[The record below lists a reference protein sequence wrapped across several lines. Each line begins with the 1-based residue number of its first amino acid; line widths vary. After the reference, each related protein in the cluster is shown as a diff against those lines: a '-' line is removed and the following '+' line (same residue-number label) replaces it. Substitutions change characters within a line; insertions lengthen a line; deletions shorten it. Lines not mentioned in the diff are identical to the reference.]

1 MNTIPPISSATDP
14 RNLLTLATFA
24 SIAIIGLYSISGKE
38 KHRKVVLMSMSLM
51 VIPFIPASNL
61 FFPVGFVIAERVLY
75 LPSMGFALLVGYAAL
90 HLTKTDKK
98 MVNALVKLSLVW
110 LLVFQATK
118 TVVRNR
124 DWVSSTALFSS
135 AIQTTPGNAKMF
147 SNLAA
152 SLDKL
157 GNRSEAEEFFRHT
170 IELEPEYITGY
181 TNLAF
186 VMKDQG
192 RIDEA
197 LEARTLI

>member
-1 MNTIPPISSATDP
+1 MNTIPPISSAADL

-24 SIAIIGLYSISGKE
+24 SIAVVGLYSVSGKD
-38 KHRKVVLMSMSLM
+38 KHRKVVFVALSLM

-75 LPSMGFALLVGYAAL
+75 IPSMGFALLIGYAAL
-90 HLTKTDKK
+90 HLKNIDKK
-98 MVNALVKLSLVW
+98 IVSPVAKLSLVW
-110 LLVFQATK
+110 LLLFQATK
-118 TVVRNR
+118 TVMRNR
-124 DWVSSTALFSS
+124 DWISGTTLFSS

-152 SLDKL
+152 ALDKV
-157 GNRSEAEEFFRHT
+157 GNRTEAEELFRHA
-170 IELEPEYITGY
+170 IELEPEYVIGY

-186 VMKDQG
+186 VVKEQG

-197 LEARTLI
+197 LEARF